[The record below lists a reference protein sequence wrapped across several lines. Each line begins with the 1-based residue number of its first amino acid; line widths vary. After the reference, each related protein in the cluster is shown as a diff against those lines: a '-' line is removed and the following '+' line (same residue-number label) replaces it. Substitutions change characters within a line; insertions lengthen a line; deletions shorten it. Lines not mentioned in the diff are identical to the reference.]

1 MQRNS
6 NRSELQQSDA
16 SGIRQR
22 GGFTLI
28 ELLVV
33 IAIIAILAAILFPVF
48 AQAKD
53 AAKKTVALSNVK
65 QLGLGYALYVGDVDD
80 TFPNSVTE
88 RTSPNY
94 TTAADATEV
103 EPYPIRFKLGP
114 YIKSGSTVPTA
125 TSNDGGVWK
134 DPDSPTWPVA
144 TTKQWW
150 TVDYGS
156 NNNEE
161 NLPGASKQ
169 AWYAANPDFGFNET
183 ATSTALASPAN
194 FILLGDA
201 ARADGTPSRGGLYPQ
216 PWAFD
221 DTAGNVNPNGSI
233 INTSALQSRL
243 WPRHGDKSIQYSTAT
258 SPSGT
263 AGPYLDVEGGVNI
276 AYADFHAKWRHI
288 NQTWR
293 SYNDNDWRRNPSTP

>member
-1 MQRNS
+1 M
-6 NRSELQQSDA
+6 NRTHPKHA
-16 SGIRQR
+16 
-22 GGFTLI
+22 FTLI

-53 AAKKTVALSNVK
+53 AAKRSVALSNVK
-65 QLGLGYALYVGDVDD
+65 QLGIGYALYLNDVDD
-80 TFPNSVTE
+80 TYPQSVTE

-94 TTAADATEV
+94 ATATSADQV

-114 YIKSGSTVPTA
+114 YIKSGNEVPTPQ
-125 TSNDGGVWK
+125 TKDGGVWK
-134 DPDSPTWPVA
+134 DPVAPAWPTPG
-144 TTKQWW
+144 TKQWW

-156 NNNEE
+156 NSNEA
-161 NLPGASKQ
+161 NLPGAGKQ
-169 AWYAANPDFGFNET
+169 AWYIANPDFGFNET
-183 ATSTALASPAN
+183 VTQTSLAAPAN

-221 DTAGNVNPNGSI
+221 DTVGNVDISGGIVNPG
-233 INTSALQSRL
+233 ALQSRL
-243 WPRHGDKSIQYSTAT
+243 WPRHGDRKIAYSAEDG
-258 SPSGT
+258 PSG
-263 AGPYLDVEGGVNI
+263 GPYLKVEGGVNI
-276 AYADFHAKWRHI
+276 AYADFHAKWRNI

-293 SYNDNDWRRNPSTP
+293 SYTDNDWRRNPTPK

>member
-1 MQRNS
+1 MLFSRT
-6 NRSELQQSDA
+6 RRA
-16 SGIRQR
+16 
-22 GGFTLI
+22 FTLI

-65 QLGLGYALYVGDVDD
+65 QLGIGYALYTQDYGDV
-80 TFPNSVTE
+80 FPNSVTE

-94 TTAADATEV
+94 KTATNAAEV
-103 EPYPIRFKLGP
+103 EPYPIRFKLYP
-114 YIKSGSTVPTA
+114 YTKSGSALPGSGSA
-125 TSNDGGVWK
+125 DGGIWK
-134 DPDSPTWPVA
+134 DPDSPQWPTPA
-144 TTKQWW
+144 TTEWW

-161 NLPGASKQ
+161 NLPLASHQ
-169 AWYAANPDFGFNET
+169 AWYEANPDFGFNET
-183 ATSTALASPAN
+183 ATTTSLASPSS
-194 FILLGDA
+194 FIVIADA

-221 DTAGNVNPNGSI
+221 DTVGNVTTGGSI
-233 INTSALQSRL
+233 INASLLQSRL
-243 WPRHGDKSIQYSTAT
+243 WPRHGDKQVQYNAGE

-263 AGPYLDVEGGVNI
+263 GSGYLDVEGGVNI
-276 AYADFHAKWRHI
+276 AFGDFHAKYQHI
-288 NQTWR
+288 NATWTT
-293 SYNDNDWRRNPSTP
+293 YNNNEWRRNPTTP

>member
-1 MQRNS
+1 MIDSKSTQR
-6 NRSELQQSDA
+6 A
-16 SGIRQR
+16 
-22 GGFTLI
+22 FTLI

-53 AAKKTVALSNVK
+53 AAKKSVALSNVK
-65 QLGLGYALYVGDVDD
+65 QLGLGYALSVADVDD

-94 TTAADATEV
+94 TTATDASQV
-103 EPYPIRFKLGP
+103 EPYPIRFKLGS
-114 YIKSGSTVPTA
+114 YIKSGNSLPTA
-125 TSNDGGVWK
+125 TSNVGGVWK
-134 DPDSPTWPVA
+134 DPDSPAWPVA

-156 NNNEE
+156 NSNEK

-169 AWYAANPDFGFNET
+169 AWYAANPDFGFNEES
-183 ATSTALASPAN
+183 TSTSLAAPAN
-194 FILLGDA
+194 FILLADA
-201 ARADGTPSRGGLYPQ
+201 ARADGSPSRGGLYPQ

-221 DTAGNVNPNGSI
+221 DTAGNVTTSGAIVNA
-233 INTSALQSRL
+233 SALQSRL
-243 WPRHGDKSIQYSTAT
+243 WPRHGDKKVLYNSGT
-258 SPSGT
+258 SPSGV
-263 AGPYLDVEGGVNI
+263 GGGFLDVQGGVNI
-276 AYADFHAKWRHI
+276 AYADFHAKWRNI

-293 SYNDNDWRRNPSTP
+293 SYNDNDWRKNPTTP